1 VLTTSPRDPST
12 LAYRVVCAVAL
23 FSGLVFARTR
33 GIDESFWLAGDQIRD
48 WEIALRSWRELPLT
62 GPPSSVGGTTLGPIY
77 YWTLWSIRH
86 VIGAWTDHLPH
97 AGGIGLSV
105 IQSAAD
111 VIVLLALWRRASLS
125 LALAVTLLIATAP
138 QDMALTATIWNPP
151 LAVAL
156 VKIAI
161 AMTLVAA
168 ERRSLTWTVLA
179 SACAWLAVQAHSS
192 AIFAAAPILL
202 VPALLDCRD
211 HGWMAALK
219 RGSVVAAVIV
229 VLQLPFIV
237 QVVSSPAETRLPGL
251 VTGGVASALSHPTR
265 LRLVDSF
272 VALSNATMFIQT
284 NREGSPWLAV
294 LIAAAIIGVA
304 VTRRRDLT
312 SVLVSAAPLCLA
324 TLGFA
329 TWRYGFDHYWYLSLM
344 PSMALTLAFAI
355 TAWRPAAASSILL
368 IVVLVA
374 QPARLSQA
382 MTIARLPEY
391 RVLVQGSRA
400 IRATAGSVAAI
411 ETEFSLP
418 PTTDPTFIYRVLG
431 GEVRGDA
438 SLVARIGAD
447 GRVSYTPRAAV
458 SP

>member
-1 VLTTSPRDPST
+1 MT
-12 LAYRVVCAVAL
+12 
-23 FSGLVFARTR
+23 
-33 GIDESFWLAGDQIRD
+33 GDQIRD
-48 WEIALRSWRELPLT
+48 WDIALRSWRELPLT

-86 VIGAWTDHLPH
+86 VIGAWTDNLPH
-97 AGGIGLSV
+97 TGGFGLSV

-111 VIVLLALWRRASLS
+111 VIFLLALWCRTSFP

-168 ERRSLTWTVLA
+168 ERRSLTWTILA

-192 AIFAAAPILL
+192 AIFAAAPILV
-202 VPALLDCRD
+202 VPALLECRER
-211 HGWMAALK
+211 GWIAALK

-229 VLQLPFIV
+229 LLQLPFIV
-237 QVVSSPAETRLPGL
+237 QVVSSPSETRFPSL
-251 VTGGVASALSHPTR
+251 VTSGVASAVSHPAS
-265 LRLVDSF
+265 LRLGDSF
-272 VALSNATMFIQT
+272 VALSHATIFIQT
-284 NREGSPWLAV
+284 NRDGSPWLAV
-294 LIAAAIIGVA
+294 LLAASIGVVI

-329 TWRYGFDHYWYLSLM
+329 TWRYGFEHYWYLSLM

-355 TAWRPAAASSILL
+355 TAWRPAATSLVLL
-368 IVVLVA
+368 VAVVVA

-382 MTIARLPEY
+382 MTIARMPEY
-391 RVLVQGSRA
+391 RLLVQGSRA
-400 IRATAGSVAAI
+400 IRATAGSIAAI

-418 PTTDPTFIYRVLG
+418 PTTDPTFVHRVLG
-431 GEVRGDA
+431 GEVRSDA
-438 SLVARIGAD
+438 SLMARIGED
-447 GRVSYTPRAAV
+447 GGVSYTPRAEV